1 MAEQATTEP
10 EIRKGL
16 AGVPVDYTAI
26 SKVDPESNSLLYR
39 GYPPVQD
46 LAKAVTFEE
55 VAYLLWHGELPDDR
69 QLADFEQFERA
80 HRALDHV
87 VKKVIDEL
95 PLTVHPM
102 DVIRT
107 AASVIAHAT
116 PRSRMTRP
124 KPNSARP
131 SASSRRSRLSSR
143 TTSAAGAGSSS
154 SSRATTSAT
163 RRTSSS

>member
-46 LAKAVTFEE
+46 LAKPSRSKRSPTCCGTASFPTTASSPTSSSSSVRT
-55 VAYLLWHGELPDDR
+55 VPSTTSSR
-69 QLADFEQFERA
+69 RSSTSC
-80 HRALDHV
+80 
-87 VKKVIDEL
+87 

-107 AASVIAHAT
+107 AASVIGARD
-116 PRSRMTRP
+116 PRGR
-124 KPNSARP
+124 
-131 SASSRRSRLSSR
+131 
-143 TTSAAGAGSSS
+143 G
-154 SSRATTSAT
+154 
-163 RRTSSS
+163 